1 MFICDNGEKIKLPRS
16 NIFSKYIFSVENQ
29 YLLYPKNYNY
39 HLKNFMNTF
48 QHGGISMEEMIIP
61 FIELSP
67 KLKEWKNSIN

>member
-67 KLKEWKNSIN
+67 KLKE